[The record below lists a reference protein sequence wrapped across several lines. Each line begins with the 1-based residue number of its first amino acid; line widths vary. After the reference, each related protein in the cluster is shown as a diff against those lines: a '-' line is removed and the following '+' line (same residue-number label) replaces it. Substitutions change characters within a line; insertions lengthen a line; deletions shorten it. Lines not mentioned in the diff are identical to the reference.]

1 MPIEFVPL
9 DGSQSAQFSG
19 SHSLF
24 IRKWDKLSLEPS
36 WFRFSFVKSALGA
49 AAPMRNVKP
58 ARVPKQRKVHK
69 LLRFGKARCFIF
81 YLLGIFSLSFL
92 GRSSEESWRRS
103 RLDGSKPVGRPSPY
117 IIINVI
123 LGTLVFVATPIEVD
137 QRDTLHRIFKSKT
150 SFFYPKKGSSLGCAC
165 VGVSVVTP
173 DWIQS
178 IASDRIGNGWLFC
191 MCVCVYYSI
200 SMWDRSI
207 SPTRLTCSHRLSL
220 DGSCSSKSLIGYIE
234 SAF

>member
-1 MPIEFVPL
+1 
-9 DGSQSAQFSG
+9 
-19 SHSLF
+19 
-24 IRKWDKLSLEPS
+24 
-36 WFRFSFVKSALGA
+36 
-49 AAPMRNVKP
+49 MRNVKP

-81 YLLGIFSLSFL
+81 YLFLGIFSLSFV

-150 SFFYPKKGSSLGCAC
+150 SFFLTRKKDLRLAAP
-165 VGVSVVTP
+165 VS
-173 DWIQS
+173 
-178 IASDRIGNGWLFC
+178 ALA
-191 MCVCVYYSI
+191 
-200 SMWDRSI
+200 
-207 SPTRLTCSHRLSL
+207 LSL
-220 DGSCSSKSLIGYIE
+220 QIE
-234 SAF
+234 SNRLPPIG